1 MRRPIILATL
11 LTTAVLT
18 ACGADDEPD
27 ADDTGEAATSGETAA
42 SGEVSLENCGETVT
56 VAEPPQRIVSLN
68 QGTTEVLLSLGLSDR
83 VVGTATWTDP
93 ILPSL
98 EEANEGI
105 TRLADNAPS
114 LDAVLGQEP
123 DFVTASFASALAEGG
138 VGTREQFADVG
149 VGTYVAPSACVGKE
163 TTSADGGCGEP
174 FEMELVYRE
183 IQELAEIA
191 DVEENGEELVADL
204 QQKIDDATIDA
215 DGTTVL
221 FWFANSESPYMAG
234 CCGAPGY
241 IADTLGL
248 TNVFEDETDEW
259 PQISWEAVAEQ
270 NPDVLIIGDLTR
282 KSQTAETGE
291 AKIEF
296 LESNPLTREM
306 DAVKN
311 ERYILVSGAEMN
323 PSLRTAYGVENVS
336 AGLRELGLVD

>member
-114 LDAVLGQEP
+114 LDAY
-123 DFVTASFASALAEGG
+123 SA
-138 VGTREQFADVG
+138 R
-149 VGTYVAPSACVGKE
+149 SR
-163 TTSADGGCGEP
+163 TS
-174 FEMELVYRE
+174 
-183 IQELAEIA
+183 
-191 DVEENGEELVADL
+191 
-204 QQKIDDATIDA
+204 
-215 DGTTVL
+215 
-221 FWFANSESPYMAG
+221 
-234 CCGAPGY
+234 
-241 IADTLGL
+241 
-248 TNVFEDETDEW
+248 
-259 PQISWEAVAEQ
+259 
-270 NPDVLIIGDLTR
+270 
-282 KSQTAETGE
+282 
-291 AKIEF
+291 
-296 LESNPLTREM
+296 
-306 DAVKN
+306 
-311 ERYILVSGAEMN
+311 
-323 PSLRTAYGVENVS
+323 
-336 AGLRELGLVD
+336 

>member
-1 MRRPIILATL
+1 MRRPLLLATL
-11 LTTAVLT
+11 LSTAVLA
-18 ACGADDEPD
+18 ACGGNDDPATEEP
-27 ADDTGEAATSGETAA
+27 ATDQTTSE
-42 SGEVSLENCGETVT
+42 EVSLENCGETVT

-68 QGTTEVLLSLGLSDR
+68 QGSTEVLLSLGLADR

-98 EEANEGI
+98 EEANADI
-105 TRLADNAPS
+105 PRLADNAPS

-123 DFVTASFASALAEGG
+123 ELVTASFAAALAEGG

-149 VGTYVAPSACVGKE
+149 VATYVAPSACVGKE
-163 TTSADGGCGEP
+163 TTSADGGREEP

-183 IQELAEIA
+183 IRELAEITG
-191 DVEENGEELVADL
+191 VEEDGEQLVTDL

-215 DGTTVL
+215 DGTTAL

-241 IADTLGL
+241 IANTLGL
-248 TNVFEDETDEW
+248 TNVFKDETDEW
-259 PQISWEAVAEQ
+259 PQISWETVADR

-296 LESNPLTREM
+296 LESNPLTSEM

-311 ERYILVSGAEMN
+311 KRYILVSGAEMN
-323 PSLRTAYGVENVS
+323 PSLRTAYGVENV
-336 AGLRELGLVD
+336 ADGLRELGLVD